1 MRRKS
6 LLAMLVTMVLLFGL
20 LFPGQVTFA
29 ADSTTSHF
37 KGGNG
42 SENAP
47 YLIANAEQLDK
58 VRDYPNAH
66 FKLIDDIDL
75 GVPPY
80 NGGKGWE
87 PIGSEDSPFAG
98 SLDGDGH
105 TIKNL
110 YIDREDEQD
119 IGLFGVLDE
128 GSRVKNLNLENVD
141 INGGDF
147 VGGLVGWNNKGQI
160 KNICV
165 SGIIN
170 GEDYVGGLAG
180 GNGGIVTECYA
191 DGEVSGN
198 YVIGGLVGENYYGS
212 ITDSYA
218 EADVSGE
225 HYIGGLVGS
234 NWGDVAGCYATG
246 DVDGDDEI
254 GGLVGYNEGEI
265 KDCYATGNVRA
276 KYGAAGL
283 VGWNFY
289 NGEIIRCY
297 ATGNVNSD
305 DETGGLVAYNNA
317 GKIFDSYYDSS
328 TTGQSDNEMGQPKI
342 TEEMKLHST
351 YKTWDFVDVWVIE
364 DGESCPILRWQDE
377 APQWGFG
384 VSVPST
390 VEPVEKFKIEI
401 SNAKDE
407 KGYLISGNKKV
418 TVCDTVYGKV
428 YGEDGD
434 GILFQL
440 TIEFDNGKADFPIT
454 LNTPGR
460 YELRVRVE
468 DILYSNLVTLDV
480 LSPIFAGG
488 SGTEEDPYQ
497 IAEPEHL
504 YNVRYRSEAY
514 FKLIEDID
522 LNNTPFNKNQGWR
535 PIGSWDKPFTGSFDG
550 NGKTIRNLYINRGDE
565 DYVGLFGCL
574 GDDSTV
580 MNVTLKD
587 VNVTGR
593 RLVGGIAG
601 WNNNGSIIGST
612 VSGAVYGCNDVG
624 GLLGENDG
632 YITDCHS
639 TCTVTGSELV
649 IGGLVGDNGGEIAD
663 SSATGSVTG
672 IEDIGGL
679 VGYNKHTLHT
689 DRRRTQRPRTH
700 HSMVYRQPRQHNRN
714 TDSKIQPRN
723 IHSNLQH
730 NPL

>member
-1 MRRKS
+1 
-6 LLAMLVTMVLLFGL
+6 
-20 LFPGQVTFA
+20 
-29 ADSTTSHF
+29 
-37 KGGNG
+37 
-42 SENAP
+42 
-47 YLIANAEQLDK
+47 
-58 VRDYPNAH
+58 
-66 FKLIDDIDL
+66 
-75 GVPPY
+75 
-80 NGGKGWE
+80 
-87 PIGSEDSPFAG
+87 
-98 SLDGDGH
+98 
-105 TIKNL
+105 
-110 YIDREDEQD
+110 
-119 IGLFGVLDE
+119 
-128 GSRVKNLNLENVD
+128 
-141 INGGDF
+141 
-147 VGGLVGWNNKGQI
+147 
-160 KNICV
+160 
-165 SGIIN
+165 
-170 GEDYVGGLAG
+170 
-180 GNGGIVTECYA
+180 
-191 DGEVSGN
+191 
-198 YVIGGLVGENYYGS
+198 
-212 ITDSYA
+212 
-218 EADVSGE
+218 
-225 HYIGGLVGS
+225 
-234 NWGDVAGCYATG
+234 
-246 DVDGDDEI
+246 
-254 GGLVGYNEGEI
+254 
-265 KDCYATGNVRA
+265 
-276 KYGAAGL
+276 
-283 VGWNFY
+283 
-289 NGEIIRCY
+289 
-297 ATGNVNSD
+297 
-305 DETGGLVAYNNA
+305 
-317 GKIFDSYYDSS
+317 
-328 TTGQSDNEMGQPKI
+328 
-342 TEEMKLHST
+342 
-351 YKTWDFVDVWVIE
+351 
-364 DGESCPILRWQDE
+364 
-377 APQWGFG
+377 
-384 VSVPST
+384 
-390 VEPVEKFKIEI
+390 
-401 SNAKDE
+401 
-407 KGYLISGNKKV
+407 
-418 TVCDTVYGKV
+418 
-428 YGEDGD
+428 
-434 GILFQL
+434 
-440 TIEFDNGKADFPIT
+440 
-454 LNTPGR
+454 
-460 YELRVRVE
+460 
-468 DILYSNLVTLDV
+468 V

-714 TDSKIQPRN
+714 TNSKIQPRN